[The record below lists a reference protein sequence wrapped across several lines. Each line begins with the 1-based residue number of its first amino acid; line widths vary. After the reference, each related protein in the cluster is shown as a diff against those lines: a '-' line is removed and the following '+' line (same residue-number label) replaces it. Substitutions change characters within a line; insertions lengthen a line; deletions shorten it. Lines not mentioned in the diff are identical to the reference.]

1 MQRLVDGHVRF
12 KQSVFPHQEQSFLK
26 LAHAQNPQAM
36 FITCADSRIVPELI
50 LQADPGDLFVYRNAG
65 NIVPPY
71 THGYDGASAAIE
83 YAVCALGVRHII
95 VCGHADCGAMKGVLN
110 CDDPSMAAMPTVRA
124 WLRHADVA
132 RQITD
137 GREGG
142 FSAPDALDHLVHQ
155 NVIAQLYNLRTHPSI
170 AARLA
175 VGQLSIHGW
184 VYHIANG
191 TIMAVDDGG
200 QFSPLE
206 SSGRADDGASATPAA
221 MAGLVAAP
229 PAL

>member
-12 KQSVFPHQEQSFLK
+12 KRTVFPHQEESFLK
-26 LAHAQNPQAM
+26 LAHAQSPQAM

-71 THGYDGASAAIE
+71 TAGYDGASAAIE
-83 YAVCALGVRHII
+83 FAVMALGVRHII
-95 VCGHADCGAMKGVLN
+95 VCGHAD
-110 CDDPSMAAMPTVRA
+110 
-124 WLRHADVA
+124 VA
-132 RQITD
+132 RQITS

-142 FSAPDALDHLVHQ
+142 LAAPDALDHLVHQ
-155 NVIAQLYNLRTHPSI
+155 NVIAQLYNLRTHPSV
-170 AARLA
+170 AAKLA
-175 VGQLSIHGW
+175 TGQLAIHGW
-184 VYHIANG
+184 VYHIASG

-200 QFSPLE
+200 QFAPLE
-206 SSGRADDGASATPAA
+206 DCGRTDDAASATPAA